1 VSETWSIKVPFHDR
15 SDTLADVAFAAND
28 LPDDDRLVTQHLVLE
43 AHAAGDDRVGHLLDR
58 LGSMSPRERRQ
69 VLDDA
74 REASGLERSE
84 DIDSR
89 EAFEHRNRTLPRGRD
104 PLGRCYQ
111 VCHAEGCTVHPVGP
125 SGEWVPHLAAKWYC
139 EVHRDQAGPG
149 DLDPPDDL
157 MPRIDPATMHV
168 LPSRAEQAR
177 LEREAEQLREEDRRR
192 NAARE
197 AEAKTIA
204 AARERYETANPPPPL
219 AGLPGWGRR

>member
-1 VSETWSIKVPFHDR
+1 MER
-15 SDTLADVAFAAND
+15 
-28 LPDDDRLVTQHLVLE
+28 Q
-43 AHAAGDDRVGHLLDR
+43 
-58 LGSMSPRERRQ
+58 ERRQ

-74 REASGLERSE
+74 REACGLERSE

-104 PLGRCYQ
+104 RLGRCFQ
-111 VCHAEGCTVHPVGP
+111 TCHAEGCTVHPVGP
-125 SGEWVPHLAAKWYC
+125 SGEWIAHPAAKWYC
-139 EVHRDQAGPG
+139 EAHRDQAGPG

-197 AEAKTIA
+197 AEAETIA
-204 AARERYETANPPPPL
+204 KARERYEAENPPPPL
-219 AGLPGWGRR
+219 AGLPGWARG